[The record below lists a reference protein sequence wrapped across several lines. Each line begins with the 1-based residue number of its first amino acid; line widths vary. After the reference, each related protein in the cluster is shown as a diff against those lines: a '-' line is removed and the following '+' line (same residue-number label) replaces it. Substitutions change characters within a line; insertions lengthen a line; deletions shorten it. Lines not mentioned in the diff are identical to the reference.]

1 MKQKER
7 ETMAEKEKFNFRVH
21 LSGKKYIIGNG
32 YGYWIV
38 SETPRKNKKG
48 EDEVYRK
55 RLSGY
60 HSDLVS
66 LMDSYFEQTLK
77 KAEIDGEIEDLVK
90 LIIKTR
96 KEIKSWWNKAKG
108 AFE

>member
-1 MKQKER
+1 M
-7 ETMAEKEKFNFRVH
+7 
-21 LSGKKYIIGNG
+21 
-32 YGYWIV
+32 
-38 SETPRKNKKG
+38 
-48 EDEVYRK
+48 
-55 RLSGY
+55 SGY

-90 LIIKTR
+90 LIVKTR